1 MGIIEIAQSKHRFF
15 EYVSQ
20 LTSAQDQIEVYVF
33 DQNTGDLV
41 YPYDPDEI
49 SELGESYIQSYYDI
63 FQDVP
68 ALENV
73 SVSNPENQN
82 RYILMHDQLDTY
94 GWEVVVVQPEIFVTT
109 PFYKEVIKFLCIFL
123 GILLFLTFAY
133 GRMAKQILKPLNIL
147 KSNVER
153 VNMDSILSDNN
164 FLIPNKRIKTQE
176 VATLNC
182 AFEKM
187 YTDLRNSAANML
199 LMKQRENEANYRAL
213 HALAD
218 PHFIFNSLATISV
231 MAEENRNE
239 DLIKMTNNLCQILR
253 YSTSRQKGN
262 VTIREEVFIV
272 NKYLECIKIRYGKDL
287 EYNINIPDSIMNI
300 SIPKLSIQM
309 LVENCIKH
317 GFEVEPPFQVSVL
330 GRVADGKWMLEIS
343 DNGIGFSAEVL
354 ESFQKKFNAM
364 ESDVD
369 MEDLGIGGSGLTNIF
384 TRLKL
389 MDKDSYFNIENRP
402 EGGCRIQFGNVIKG
416 QKKVTYKYSVM
427 VVEDEEMIGN
437 NIEKKINNLGNVFYV
452 RKVCKNGRDALSEME
467 KAPVDIVITDIRM
480 PVMDGIQ
487 LIRQL
492 KEKYNTVKIV
502 VLSGYS
508 DFEYTKE
515 ALINHVEDYLLKPVV
530 KEELQKTMER
540 LQPILDAD
548 RREFTGDC
556 TRLSPEQMTEKV
568 IDYILKNYKN
578 DVTILE
584 IAKKMG
590 YSSEHL
596 SRVFKKQTGQSII
609 KYIATVRINEAKKL
623 LLSTPNIE
631 IGLIGQMVGYSDA
644 LYFSRVFQKNT
655 GMYPS
660 EFRKSLD
667 DCYND

>member
-1 MGIIEIAQSKHRFF
+1 MKTLQHRLLSFFFAVLLLFAIVVLLVAFLSLRQSNNKYVQSNTIGWCTSIKYNLDQQILLMNRCSLDTIYSTQNMSELEFIRNESFEEVSNLHFNQVLNVYNNLFNIMGSDMKVNQINLYLDNGVCIGNGYNTHFTKYDYKTLPYYQDILKYQGSKLMVTQNGSEIYDDYIFLVRSFSNAWGDDMGIIEIAQSKHRFF

-33 DQNTGDLV
+33 DQNTGDLI

-416 QKKVTYKYSVM
+416 
-427 VVEDEEMIGN
+427 
-437 NIEKKINNLGNVFYV
+437 
-452 RKVCKNGRDALSEME
+452 
-467 KAPVDIVITDIRM
+467 
-480 PVMDGIQ
+480 
-487 LIRQL
+487 
-492 KEKYNTVKIV
+492 
-502 VLSGYS
+502 
-508 DFEYTKE
+508 
-515 ALINHVEDYLLKPVV
+515 
-530 KEELQKTMER
+530 
-540 LQPILDAD
+540 
-548 RREFTGDC
+548 
-556 TRLSPEQMTEKV
+556 
-568 IDYILKNYKN
+568 
-578 DVTILE
+578 
-584 IAKKMG
+584 AK
-590 YSSEHL
+590 
-596 SRVFKKQTGQSII
+596 
-609 KYIATVRINEAKKL
+609 
-623 LLSTPNIE
+623 
-631 IGLIGQMVGYSDA
+631 
-644 LYFSRVFQKNT
+644 
-655 GMYPS
+655 
-660 EFRKSLD
+660 
-667 DCYND
+667 

>member
-1 MGIIEIAQSKHRFF
+1 M
-15 EYVSQ
+15 
-20 LTSAQDQIEVYVF
+20 
-33 DQNTGDLV
+33 
-41 YPYDPDEI
+41 
-49 SELGESYIQSYYDI
+49 
-63 FQDVP
+63 
-68 ALENV
+68 
-73 SVSNPENQN
+73 
-82 RYILMHDQLDTY
+82 
-94 GWEVVVVQPEIFVTT
+94 
-109 PFYKEVIKFLCIFL
+109 
-123 GILLFLTFAY
+123 
-133 GRMAKQILKPLNIL
+133 
-147 KSNVER
+147 
-153 VNMDSILSDNN
+153 
-164 FLIPNKRIKTQE
+164 
-176 VATLNC
+176 
-182 AFEKM
+182 
-187 YTDLRNSAANML
+187 
-199 LMKQRENEANYRAL
+199 
-213 HALAD
+213 
-218 PHFIFNSLATISV
+218 
-231 MAEENRNE
+231 
-239 DLIKMTNNLCQILR
+239 
-253 YSTSRQKGN
+253 
-262 VTIREEVFIV
+262 
-272 NKYLECIKIRYGKDL
+272 
-287 EYNINIPDSIMNI
+287 
-300 SIPKLSIQM
+300 
-309 LVENCIKH
+309 
-317 GFEVEPPFQVSVL
+317 
-330 GRVADGKWMLEIS
+330 
-343 DNGIGFSAEVL
+343 
-354 ESFQKKFNAM
+354 
-364 ESDVD
+364 
-369 MEDLGIGGSGLTNIF
+369 
-384 TRLKL
+384 
-389 MDKDSYFNIENRP
+389 
-402 EGGCRIQFGNVIKG
+402 
-416 QKKVTYKYSVM
+416 TYKYSVM

-492 KEKYNTVKIV
+492 KEKYSTVKIV

-540 LQPILDAD
+540 LQSILDAD

-623 LLSTPNIE
+623 LLSTPNID